1 MATKTKSPG
10 IPPDVMADMQAV
22 SDALTSGKPLDQE
35 VARRVRD
42 RAEKARQE
50 LLATKGLQDIGV
62 QIIREIRGD
71 LPRP

>member
-1 MATKTKSPG
+1 MATKTKSQG

-71 LPRP
+71 LPRL